1 MKDTKKQLL
10 RDSAVEPTN
19 EVLAEALGEAN
30 AAYVAFLQELASH
43 GIELVWRYYPD
54 VKAWLAKGQIYWTGV
69 RGGKKEATVF
79 WLSVW
84 SGFFKVT
91 IYVPEKARVEA
102 LQLPLNEE
110 VKQMILNSQTMGKF
124 QFFPLVLDV
133 SSSERFYDL
142 FALLDFRK
150 SLR

>member
-1 MKDTKKQLL
+1 MKDNIMQLL
-10 RDSAVEPTN
+10 RDEGVEPTFA
-19 EVLAEALGEAN
+19 VLAEALGESN
-30 AAYVAFLQELASH
+30 AAYVAFLQELARH

-54 VKAWLAKGQIYWTGV
+54 GKAWLAKGLISWTGV

-91 IYVPEKARVEA
+91 IYIPEKARGDA
-102 LQLPLNEE
+102 LQLPLKEQT
-110 VKQMILNSQTMGKF
+110 KQMIVSSPTMGKL
-124 QFFPLVLDV
+124 QFFPVAFDV
-133 SSSERFYDL
+133 SSTTGFDEMFT
-142 FALLDFRK
+142 LLDFRK

>member
-1 MKDTKKQLL
+1 MKDTKMQLL
-10 RDSAVEPTN
+10 RDPGLEPTGH
-19 EVLAEALGEAN
+19 VLSKALEEAN
-30 AAYVAFLQELASH
+30 AAYIAFLHELECH

-54 VKAWLAKGQIYWTGV
+54 GKAWLSKGLISWVGV

-91 IYVPEKARVEA
+91 IYIPEKARGDA
-102 LQLPLNEE
+102 LQLPLKEQT
-110 VKQMILNSQTMGKF
+110 KQMIVSSPTMGKL
-124 QFFPLVLDV
+124 QFFPVVFDV
-133 SSSERFYDL
+133 SSTTGFDEMFT
-142 FALLDFRK
+142 LLDFRK